1 MKNIGIYN
9 SESKMQIMRCCCLLL
24 CVYCILSYA
33 QGENWVYR
41 YDGPASLGDEASAI
55 IYGADGNI
63 YAAGS
68 STGIGTE
75 GDFTVLSLTTAG
87 DTNWVYRY
95 NGSWNGGD
103 VAYSLVYG
111 MDGNIYVA
119 GVSMQDVLGCFTVTS
134 LTAAGHTRWVYYHN
148 FMPYQG
154 GCSGHSIIYGA
165 DGNIYVGVIC
175 DDWCAV
181 FFAFVVSFTTGGDT
195 NWVALSYGEA
205 GWVNSIVYG
214 ADDNIYTAGCVG
226 LWAETN
232 MAVSSLTLSGNINWV
247 YEYESPA
254 PYLGS
259 AKSLV
264 YGADG
269 NIYAAGISM
278 GIGTEGDFTVISLTT
293 AGDTNW
299 VYRYNG
305 PGNMDDG
312 ASSLVYGADGNI
324 YIAGYSN
331 STGNYDDRDFTVI
344 SLASDGDENWI
355 FTYNTPGSTYAV
367 ANSIVFGEDN
377 NIYAAGRVDD
387 NFVVISLTAG
397 GDTNWVYNYNGAGD
411 STDNASSI
419 VYGADG
425 NVYAA
430 GYSEGTGTH
439 SDFTVISLLPDLGV
453 SEQKTRIV
461 NNRLNATI
469 FAGSLVLPADKSC
482 RVYDITGRVVEPS
495 SITRGIYFI
504 EVDGV
509 VTQKIVKVR

>member
-41 YDGPASLGDEASAI
+41 YDGPASLGDGASAI
-55 IYGADGNI
+55 VYGADGNI

-75 GDFTVLSLTTAG
+75 EDFTVLSLTTAG

-95 NGSWNGGD
+95 NGSSNGYDG
-103 VAYSLVYG
+103 AGSLVYG
-111 MDGNIYVA
+111 MDDNIYVA
-119 GVSMQDVLGCFTVTS
+119 GTSIRDAFGCFTVIS
-134 LTAAGHTRWVYYHN
+134 LTTAGDTRWVYYHN
-148 FMPYQG
+148 LLPYTG
-154 GCSGHSIIYGA
+154 GCSGQSIIYGA
-165 DGNIYVGVIC
+165 DSNIYVAVNC
-175 DDWCAV
+175 FDWCATY
-181 FFAFVVSFTTGGDT
+181 AGYVVSFTTAGDT
-195 NWVALSYGEA
+195 NWVANIYGWA
-205 GWVNSIVYG
+205 GLVNSIVYG
-214 ADDNIYTAGCVG
+214 ADDNIYTAGCAG
-226 LWAETN
+226 SEPIAAD
-232 MAVSSLTLSGNINWV
+232 MALSSLTLSGNINWV

-254 PYLGS
+254 GGGT

-269 NIYAAGISM
+269 NIYAAGYST

-299 VYRYNG
+299 IYRYNG
-305 PGNMDDG
+305 PGNMNDG
-312 ASSLVYGADGNI
+312 AHSLVYGADGNI

-355 FTYNTPGSTYAV
+355 FSYNTPGSTYAV
-367 ANSIVFGEDN
+367 ANSIVYGEDN
-377 NIYAAGRVDD
+377 NIYAAGCVDD

-419 VYGADG
+419 AYGADG

-430 GYSEGTGTH
+430 GYSEGIGTY

-469 FAGSLVLPADKSC
+469 FAGPIVLPADKSC

-495 SITRGIYFI
+495 SVTRGIYFI
-504 EVDGV
+504 EVDGA
-509 VTQKIVKVR
+509 VTQKVIKIK